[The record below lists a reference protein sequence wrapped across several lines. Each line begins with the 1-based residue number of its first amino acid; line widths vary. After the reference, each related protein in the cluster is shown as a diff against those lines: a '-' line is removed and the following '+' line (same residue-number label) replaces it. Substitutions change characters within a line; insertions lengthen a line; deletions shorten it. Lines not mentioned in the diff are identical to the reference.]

1 MVLTDERRALLG
13 DQEAA
18 RRLTDA
24 GVLLPCAHCGGEA
37 KFKKGFPSRQI
48 AHCRQAVVQCK
59 KCGVRTVT
67 HRQLPMERWQ
77 DVDRAA
83 IEEWNTRAPILSAE
97 EMEML
102 EGME

>member
-24 GVLLPCAHCGGEA
+24 GVLLPCQCGGKAGMVCFEKRGVPSGDVGYLA
-37 KFKKGFPSRQI
+37 SIKCRDCWIELRRWALKKKW
-48 AHCRQAVVQCK
+48 A
-59 KCGVRTVT
+59 
-67 HRQLPMERWQ
+67 
-77 DVDRAA
+77 
-83 IEEWNTRAPILSAE
+83 EESACLAWNTRAPILSAE

-102 EGME
+102 EELE